1 MRVHEKDTELKIPKC
16 YLKLPQNVIN
26 RISDICIALSH
37 ILPRKKKL
45 KTTSTKNI
53 KFYL

>member
-1 MRVHEKDTELKIPKC
+1 MRAHEKDTELKIPNW

-26 RISDICIALSH
+26 RISDMCVAISH
-37 ILPRKKKL
+37 FLNRKK
-45 KTTSTKNI
+45 TRHNTNNSNT